1 MANSKTFPIFSGSLS
16 FSGHFHFRKNRV
28 YNNNNTAFSLDVSIF
43 SFSFVFPYAKSSGI
57 CSPLNGAT
65 RRKNHFVF
73 GRNETLFGSPAE
85 DMGTGGKTFDAHV
98 IPATYHHKHVRPMA
112 GDDSDLRRGIGELL
126 SRWGGLQM
134 AVKNKW
140 GGNDSLEKS
149 QELAHHLFHLLS
161 QTNGSFCFSLIFKCS
176 VY

>member
-1 MANSKTFPIFSGSLS
+1 
-16 FSGHFHFRKNRV
+16 
-28 YNNNNTAFSLDVSIF
+28 
-43 SFSFVFPYAKSSGI
+43 
-57 CSPLNGAT
+57 
-65 RRKNHFVF
+65 
-73 GRNETLFGSPAE
+73 
-85 DMGTGGKTFDAHV
+85 MGTGGKTFDAHV

-161 QTNGSFCFSLIFKCS
+161 QTNVITVDEIESFLHESLLLSFNTEMEDGSIEEVAEQLMILHEESCLHGSH
-176 VY
+176 